1 MRFVTGF
8 AMAFLMVGA
17 CSSAQAFEN
26 FIPTGAG
33 YSTNV
38 SSLPA
43 LNSAAEAVD
52 TQSDIY
58 ETELYN
64 RQLEAR
70 RRESYLQRFMSNSE
84 TAGSDFSIDY

>member
-1 MRFVTGF
+1 MQFINGFV
-8 AMAFLMVGA
+8 AVAIVVGA
-17 CSSAQAFEN
+17 SSSAQAFEN
-26 FIPTGAG
+26 FIPTGTG

-43 LNSAAEAVD
+43 LNSEAEALN

-64 RQLEAR
+64 KQLEAR